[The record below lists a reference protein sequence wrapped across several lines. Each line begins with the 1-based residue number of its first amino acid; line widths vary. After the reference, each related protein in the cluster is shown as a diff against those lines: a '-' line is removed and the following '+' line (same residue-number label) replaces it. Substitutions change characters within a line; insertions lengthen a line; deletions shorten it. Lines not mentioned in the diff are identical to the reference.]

1 MTASN
6 KVSNYRPA
14 RMNTW
19 RRAFVRWTRPPRGR
33 AARDIVALFALLQAA
48 VRIPPLEGRLQAVNL
63 LPSWLYG
70 LLMLVC
76 AVGLLATGDR
86 CRRVRWPGRLVAA
99 LAAGLWLLLALDIWG
114 AWLSCGAAVILAC
127 VAFNE
132 VRVDEC

>member
-1 MTASN
+1 M
-6 KVSNYRPA
+6 REI
-14 RMNTW
+14 W
-19 RRAFVRWTRPPRGR
+19 RSVVTLVHAPRGR

-99 LAAGLWLLLALDIWG
+99 LAAGLWLLLAMDVWG
-114 AWLSCGAAVILAC
+114 AWASCGAAFILAG
-127 VAFNE
+127 VALNE
-132 VRVDEC
+132 VRADEC